1 MNLKMVFPIISFSQ
15 ITNNLIH
22 NFLRRPELMIQIQR
36 NQAFIAYQD
45 GRDEQN
51 DENSEGFNEVDL
63 NPEQDQ
69 QADIAE
75 DH

>member
-1 MNLKMVFPIISFSQ
+1 
-15 ITNNLIH
+15 
-22 NFLRRPELMIQIQR
+22 MIQIQR

-51 DENSEGFNEVDL
+51 DKNSEGFNEVDL
-63 NPEQDQ
+63 HPEQNQ